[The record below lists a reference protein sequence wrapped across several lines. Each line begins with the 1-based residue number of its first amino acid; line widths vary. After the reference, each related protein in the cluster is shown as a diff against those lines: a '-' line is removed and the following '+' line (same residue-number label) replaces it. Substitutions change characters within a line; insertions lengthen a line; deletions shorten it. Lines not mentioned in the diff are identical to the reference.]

1 MDRRYLVYG
10 TRSCFFC
17 LRAEK
22 ELTARE
28 KDFIFIDLA
37 KESDFLQEAKT
48 FYNQETVPIILEN
61 DLETG
66 HTRLVGGCD
75 DLLNLLGVD

>member
-1 MDRRYLVYG
+1 MASRYFVYG

-22 ELTARE
+22 ELIDKE

-61 DLETG
+61 NLETG
-66 HTRLVGGCD
+66 YTRHIGGCD
-75 DLLNLLGVD
+75 DLLDLLGN